1 VVTLEQPV
9 LLDIRDIPGIRVIV
23 VIQERQV
30 QLVTPV
36 TPVQLVIQERQVQL
50 VTLVIP
56 VIQATLDTPVIQVI
70 QDHPD
75 L

>member
-23 VIQERQV
+23 
-30 QLVTPV
+30 
-36 TPVQLVIQERQVQL
+36 VIQERQVQL